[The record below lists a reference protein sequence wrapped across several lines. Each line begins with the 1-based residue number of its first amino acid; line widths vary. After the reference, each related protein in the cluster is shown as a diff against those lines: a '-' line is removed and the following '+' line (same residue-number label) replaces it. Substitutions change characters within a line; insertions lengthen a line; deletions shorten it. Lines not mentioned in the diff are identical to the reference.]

1 MASFLRFFNSTDA
14 KVIRSFAALRTTNKT
29 MAAHATNENLPVGEI
44 AKPNTAWIWRVFGI
58 LVGIT
63 AVEFI
68 FVFLMEPST
77 FRNSIFIVLTIMKA
91 FFIVAEFMHLK
102 HETKGLIW
110 TILIPMALLVWL
122 LVALVTEGS
131 FIGEVLQNMFK

>member
-1 MASFLRFFNSTDA
+1 MSAQ
-14 KVIRSFAALRTTNKT
+14 
-29 MAAHATNENLPVGEI
+29 ATPEHMLAPGEI

-63 AVEFI
+63 AVEFV
-68 FVFLMEPST
+68 FVFLMHPSML
-77 FRNSIFIVLTIMKA
+77 RNSIFIVLTILKA
-91 FFIVAEFMHLK
+91 FFIVGEFMHLK

-110 TILIPMALLVWL
+110 TILVPVSLLVWL

-131 FIGEVLQNMFK
+131 FMGEVLQNMFK

>member
-1 MASFLRFFNSTDA
+1 MS
-14 KVIRSFAALRTTNKT
+14 
-29 MAAHATNENLPVGEI
+29 AHATTEHTLAPGEI

-63 AVEFI
+63 AIE
-68 FVFLMEPST
+68 FVFVFFMNPST
-77 FRNSIFIVLTIMKA
+77 LRNSIFIVLTIMKA

-110 TILIPMALLVWL
+110 TILVPVSLLIWL
-122 LVALVTEGS
+122 LVALITEGS

>member
-1 MASFLRFFNSTDA
+1 MSS
-14 KVIRSFAALRTTNKT
+14 
-29 MAAHATNENLPVGEI
+29 HATNEHTLAPGEI

-63 AVEFI
+63 AVEFV
-68 FVFLMEPST
+68 FVFLMHPST
-77 FRNSIFIVLTIMKA
+77 LRNSIFIVLTIMKA

-110 TILIPMALLVWL
+110 TILVPVSLLIWL
-122 LVALVTEGS
+122 LVALITEGS

>member
-1 MASFLRFFNSTDA
+1 MASP
-14 KVIRSFAALRTTNKT
+14 
-29 MAAHATNENLPVGEI
+29 ATSEHTLAPGEI

-63 AVEFI
+63 AVEFV
-68 FVFLMEPST
+68 FVFLMHPST
-77 FRNSIFIVLTIMKA
+77 LRNSIFIILTILKA

-110 TILIPMALLVWL
+110 TILVPVSLLVWL
-122 LVALVTEGS
+122 LIALITEGS
-131 FIGEVLQNMFK
+131 FMGGVLQSMFK

>member
-1 MASFLRFFNSTDA
+1 MAS
-14 KVIRSFAALRTTNKT
+14 
-29 MAAHATNENLPVGEI
+29 HATTEQPLAPGEI

-63 AVEFI
+63 AIE
-68 FVFLMEPST
+68 FVFAFLMHPST
-77 FRNSIFIVLTIMKA
+77 LRNSIFIILTIFKA

-110 TILIPMALLVWL
+110 TILVPVALLIWL
-122 LVALVTEGS
+122 LVALITEGS
-131 FIGEVLQNMFK
+131 FIGEVLENMFK

>member
-1 MASFLRFFNSTDA
+1 MAS
-14 KVIRSFAALRTTNKT
+14 
-29 MAAHATNENLPVGEI
+29 HATTEHTLAPGEI

-63 AVEFI
+63 AVEFV
-68 FVFLMEPST
+68 FVFLMHPST
-77 FRNSIFIVLTIMKA
+77 LRNSIFIVLTIMKA
-91 FFIVAEFMHLK
+91 FFIVGEFMHLK

-110 TILIPMALLVWL
+110 TILVPVALLVWL
-122 LVALVTEGS
+122 LVALITEGS

>member
-1 MASFLRFFNSTDA
+1 MS
-14 KVIRSFAALRTTNKT
+14 
-29 MAAHATNENLPVGEI
+29 AHATTEHPLAPGEI
-44 AKPNTAWIWRVFGI
+44 AKPNTAWIWRVFAI

-63 AVEFI
+63 AVEFV
-68 FVFLMEPST
+68 FVFFMDPGTL
-77 FRNSIFIVLTIMKA
+77 RNTIFIILTIMKA

-110 TILIPMALLVWL
+110 TILVPVSLLIWL
-122 LVALVTEGS
+122 LVALITEGS